1 MVTRIAKIVAL
12 GSFGIMVL
20 LVAFN
25 NVVDYNSNLDFVRH
39 ILLMDTIFENSSLK
53 WRSIDSVFLHHTFYI
68 LIIIAEFMC
77 AGLCLVSSFQ
87 LIKNIKNPNEF
98 HTAKRLGIIG
108 LTIGLLIWFL
118 GFAAIGAEWFAS
130 WQSSSWS
137 STSSG
142 RTLSLLI
149 LACLIFL
156 TPRENTD
163 DP

>member
-1 MVTRIAKIVAL
+1 PRCYE
-12 GSFGIMVL
+12 G
-20 LVAFN
+20 
-25 NVVDYNSNLDFVRH
+25 RH
-39 ILLMDTIFENSSLK
+39 
-53 WRSIDSVFLHHTFYI
+53 
-68 LIIIAEFMC
+68 LIIIAEFLC

>member
-68 LIIIAEFMC
+68 LIVDHQDIVE
-77 AGLCLVSSFQ
+77 
-87 LIKNIKNPNEF
+87 
-98 HTAKRLGIIG
+98 
-108 LTIGLLIWFL
+108 
-118 GFAAIGAEWFAS
+118 
-130 WQSSSWS
+130 
-137 STSSG
+137 
-142 RTLSLLI
+142 
-149 LACLIFL
+149 
-156 TPRENTD
+156 
-163 DP
+163 